1 MFVVRDGCI
10 VFSVGGNA
18 DVNLDP
24 TFIALKPLLD
34 EGFASYVSD
43 TEIALPFENVE
54 RLDSTDCALL
64 NLPAAYPY
72 MIFVMASGL
81 FGTKNFEYKISYRTF
96 ESGTVLPKVE
106 QHGPIITLKVNG
118 HEIDYLL
125 SPDQFQ
131 LVSALEEYNALPAS
145 AKTEG
150 DSLKRFAEIKELSTK
165 SASVLDSTLRNR
177 DVTLP
182 QKVVLD
188 FSMEPD
194 GSLSVTPVFGTSVD
208 KELVESFDANKTV
221 KEVYSVAKKNDK
233 GALAKS
239 LVVLD
244 EPTKNELQKVKA
256 KRRITDK
263 DEIKAL
269 VEHPE
274 EIFNPEVL
282 NLDGLYSERVIE
294 IGLYKS
300 KIYPFLT
307 PYKSQWI
314 PGYEVEDRTNGTT
327 KILIKDASDL
337 TELSEAIVQ
346 AEKTGENHC
355 VFKGANIALDDAKQ
369 MLVQSKLQ
377 LDKKEAVTES
387 GDGSVE
393 EKKQKHLVLII
404 EENTEKLGY
413 KVDSDH
419 LVLPETLKL
428 ETNPNLAPGFTLK
441 KHQEE
446 GIAWLQD
453 LCLNTSGGLLADDM
467 GLGKTLQVLYLLDWH
482 ARFHNPDNKPYL
494 IVAPVSLLEN
504 WSREYKRFFTDSM
517 PIAILD
523 KMPTNR
529 DDSFI
534 KTHSCKHIM
543 VVGYEAM
550 RRAQI
555 SLGVIDFAIIVLDEA
570 QKIKTPS
577 TMVTN
582 AAKALKADFRIAM
595 TGTPVENTYMDFWC
609 IMDFSVPGLLG
620 NARSFAGQFQ
630 TPLKDPNTD
639 VGQLGR
645 DLRKKVG
652 GYFLR
657 RLKTELSHELPDKK
671 EELHYINMPQ
681 IQLERY
687 IDVINMGTD
696 ARKNEKIPAPLQR
709 IQELRKV
716 CDHPYLGMKNVEDIP
731 VDELI
736 MSSAKLMA
744 TIQIVDDI
752 KAKGEK
758 VIVFTER
765 RDMQRMLQRVFYT
778 KYKLEVS
785 VINGETSTRSKGNN
799 VSRQATVDRF
809 QEKSGFNIIIM
820 SQLAAG
826 VGLNVT
832 GANHVIHY
840 SRHWNPAKEMQATDR
855 VYRIGQEKDVYIHY
869 PMAVTPL
876 FDTFDVVLNELL
888 NNKINLATASLY
900 PTDQIEVTPSALDAK
915 LFGGNISSE
924 GKKLA
929 AEDIHSMDEYLFE
942 AFAAM
947 FYEKNGFET
956 FVTPRAGDKGVDVL
970 AEKGDECYAIQ
981 CKRCKGKVGLE
992 AVNEVVAGLKYYEK
1006 INKKAYKAVVFT
1018 NSELTPAAY
1027 ELADANNVKLIIGK
1041 DVEKFMA
1048 NETIFWSDIMIKD
1061 AGRMG

>member
-1 MFVVRDGCI
+1 MFVIREDCI
-10 VFSVGGNA
+10 VFNVCDSA

-24 TFIALKPLLD
+24 VFVALKPLLD
-34 EGFASYVSD
+34 EGLANYVFD
-43 TEIALPFENVE
+43 NQIAVPFENIE
-54 RLDSTDCALL
+54 HLDSTDCALL
-64 NLPAAYPY
+64 SLPDTYPY
-72 MIFVMASGL
+72 MIFVMASGI

-96 ESGTVLPKVE
+96 ESGTVLPKIE
-106 QHGPIITLKVNG
+106 RRGPIVTLKVNG
-118 HEIDYLL
+118 HETDYLL

-145 AKTEG
+145 VKTEG
-150 DSLKRFAEIKELSTK
+150 NNLRRFAEIKDLSEK
-165 SASVLDSTLRNR
+165 SASLLDSTLRNR
-177 DVTLP
+177 DVALP
-182 QKVVLD
+182 KKVVLD
-188 FSMEPD
+188 FSMDAD
-194 GSLSVTPVFGTSVD
+194 GSLLVTPVFGTNVD
-208 KELVESFDANKTV
+208 GKLVESFDANNLV
-221 KEVYSVAKKNDK
+221 KDVYSVVEKNEK
-233 GALAKS
+233 GALSKS
-239 LVVLD
+239 FVVLD
-244 EPTKNELQKVKA
+244 EPVKKELEKVKT

-274 EIFNPEVL
+274 EVFDPEIL

-300 KIYPFLT
+300 KIFPFLS

-314 PGYEVEDRTNGTT
+314 PGFEVEDRSNGTT
-327 KILIKDASDL
+327 KVFIKDAADL
-337 TELSEAIVQ
+337 AEFGDAIAQ
-346 AEKTGENHC
+346 AEKSDAKCC
-355 VFKGANIALDDAKQ
+355 VYKGANIDIDDAKE
-369 MLVQSKLQ
+369 MYKQSKAQ

-387 GDGSVE
+387 GEGSIE
-393 EKKQKHLVLII
+393 EKRNKRLVLII
-404 EENTEKLGY
+404 EENMEKLGY

-428 ETNPNLAPGFTLK
+428 ETNPYLAPGFTLK

-453 LCLNTSGGLLADDM
+453 LCLHTSGGLLADDM

-517 PIAILD
+517 PITILD

-529 DDSFI
+529 DESFI
-534 KTHSCKHIM
+534 KVNSNKHIM

-550 RRAQI
+550 HRAQI
-555 SLGVIDFAIIVLDEA
+555 SLGAIDFAVIVLDEA

-595 TGTPVENTYMDFWC
+595 TGTPVENTFMDFWC
-609 IMDFSVPGLLG
+609 IMDFSIPGLLG
-620 NARSFAGQFQ
+620 NARSFAQKFQ
-630 TPLKDPNTD
+630 NPLKDPNAD
-639 VGQLGR
+639 VGEIGR
-645 DLRKKVG
+645 ELRKKVG

-657 RLKTELSHELPDKK
+657 RLKTELAQELPEKK

-681 IQLERY
+681 VQLDRY

-716 CDHPYLGMKNVEDIP
+716 CDPPYIGMKNIEDIP
-731 VDELI
+731 VEELI
-736 MSSAKLMA
+736 SSSAKLMA
-744 TIQIVDDI
+744 TIQIIDDI
-752 KAKGEK
+752 KSKNEK
-758 VIVFTER
+758 VIVFTDR
-765 RDMQRMLQRVFYT
+765 HDMQRMLQRIFYA

-785 VINGETSTRSKGNN
+785 VINGDTSTRSRGNN

-809 QEKSGFNIIIM
+809 QKMPGFNIIIM

-888 NNKINLATASLY
+888 AHKTNLATASLY
-900 PTDQIEVTPSALDAK
+900 PTDQIEVTPAALDEK
-915 LFGGNISSE
+915 LFGGKINNE
-924 GKKLA
+924 EKKLGI
-929 AEDIHSMDEYLFE
+929 EDVQSMNEFLFE
-942 AFAAM
+942 AFAAVY
-947 FYEKNGFET
+947 YELAGFET
-956 FVTPRAGDKGVDVL
+956 AVTPRAGDKGVDVL

-981 CKRCKGKVGLE
+981 CKRCKSNVGLE
-992 AVNEVVAGLKYYEK
+992 AINEVVAGLKYYEK
-1006 INKKAYKAVVFT
+1006 INMKTYKPVVFT
-1018 NSELTPAAY
+1018 NSALTSAAR
-1027 ELADANNVKLIIGK
+1027 ELADANNVKIICGK
-1041 DVEKFMA
+1041 DIEKFMSNA
-1048 NETIFWSDIMIKD
+1048 SVLWTDIMKKD